1 MSIKSKLM
9 MSVLVGSLMGFS
21 TGVQANGAMTIG
33 TNQPGSLFYSTGVAV
48 SEALSRNGVDSR
60 VQSYAG
66 SGPLMALVDQ
76 GALDLA
82 VINVFEMSQA
92 ANGLPPFK
100 NPHPN
105 LRVVARLFD
114 GQIGAVVAAKSDIK
128 SLADIKGKRMTA
140 GYAASPIA
148 ELMRKAIVANAGL
161 TDKDIVTVSVPNAN
175 RSGELLGSGRVDVGF
190 LAVGSGSAEELNA
203 SLGGIRFLSLDDSE
217 EAVFALQEIM
227 PQGYPAT
234 VTNREAPPV
243 GTDGDTQVLTYGV
256 VLVTHK
262 DYDSEKVVSI
272 LQALEDNVAHLES
285 SVTNFQGIDRA
296 KMGGALNIPY
306 HEAASQHLN

>member
-1 MSIKSKLM
+1 MSFKSKFLM
-9 MSVLVGSLMGFS
+9 SLLVGTL
-21 TGVQANGAMTIG
+21 GVLPLGAQANATMTIG

-82 VINVFEMSQA
+82 VVNVFEMSQA
-92 ANGLPPFK
+92 VNGQPPFK
-100 NPHPN
+100 KTHPN

-128 SLADIKGKRMTA
+128 NLSDIKGKRMTA
-140 GYAASPIA
+140 GYASSPIA

-217 EAVFALQEIM
+217 EAVLALQAVM
-227 PQGYPAT
+227 PQGYPAP
-234 VTNREAPPV
+234 VINRESPPV
-243 GTDGDTQVLTYGV
+243 GTDADTLVLTYGV
-256 VLVTHK
+256 VLVAHK
-262 DYDSEKVVSI
+262 DYDSEKIVQI

-285 SVTNFQGIDRA
+285 SVTNFQGIERA

-306 HEAASQHLN
+306 HDAARQHLN